1 MSVFQEQVT
10 GDFEIFEKYFISS
23 VEKQLG
29 STRLAGKQCFDKDHF
44 ILHMYVLEKYFWR
57 NNTYSSLTL
66 TLSQDK
72 DIITVTAIASGSG
85 VGLLGFDWGADERAI
100 HAVKQAI
107 EQWNGKLGK
116 KKPQ

>member
-1 MSVFQEQVT
+1 MSVFQENVK

-23 VEKQLG
+23 VEKELG
-29 STRLAGKQCFDKDHF
+29 STRLAGKQCFEKDDF

-66 TLSQDK
+66 TLSQEED
-72 DIITVTAIASGSG
+72 DIKVTAIASGSG
-85 VGLLGFDWGADERAI
+85 VGLLGFDWGADERAM

-107 EQWNGKLGK
+107 NQWNSKLGK
-116 KKPQ
+116 RK